1 MTRHQGFPSRLLVL
15 AAIALTANNARAN
28 GAFPD
33 EFSVHFSPKAVHR
46 LYMGAN
52 FGLIVSED
60 EGLTWRYSC
69 EPWIVSSSNAA
80 LAYASVSFYQ
90 VTADDALL
98 ADSVTVTRSSD
109 VACTWPVSTG
119 SVAGSTV
126 ADFFP
131 DPNDAS
137 FVLAIVVTTTAS
149 YIVGSHDG
157 GQTFDAPHLYDTTDL
172 LTGVEI
178 ARSKP
183 GVIYATSRSTST
195 PRGPARLLLSTTSGA
210 QWTAMTLPIPSDT
223 EPRILAIDPADE
235 KKIYL
240 RLSGGV
246 SDAMMMTVDG
256 GQTFQMAIPA
266 IAQFSSFLRA
276 GDGAVYAGT
285 RTGKLYV
292 QPAGVTGFTVR
303 DAPHLRCLGQRPGT
317 SRIYACADMFLDGYS
332 LGYSDDSGVTFHGM
346 MSFTQ
351 ILGPL
356 TCPTVQ
362 ANCAAHWGR
371 IQQVLGI
378 KLPDAGQGTNGGAPG
393 PSGGSHCATGGVDAW
408 SVGLVVAF
416 MVRRRRR

>member
-1 MTRHQGFPSRLLVL
+1 MTRNQGFPSRLLAL
-15 AAIALTANNARAN
+15 AAIALTATNARAN

-33 EFSVHFSPKAVHR
+33 EFSVHFSPKAPHR
-46 LYMGAN
+46 IYMGAN

-60 EGLTWRYSC
+60 DGLTWRYSC
-69 EPWIVSSSNAA
+69 EPWIVSGSNAS
-80 LAYASVSFYQ
+80 LAFASVSFYQ

-98 ADSVTVTRSSD
+98 ADSITVTRSSD

-119 SVAGSTV
+119 SVAGLTV
-126 ADFFP
+126 DDFFP

-137 FVLAIVVTTTAS
+137 FVLAIVTTTTGS

-157 GQTFDAPHLYDTTDL
+157 GKTFDAPRLYDTTDL

-178 ARSKP
+178 SRSKP
-183 GVIYATSRSTST
+183 GVIYATSQSTSS
-195 PRGPARLLLSTTSGA
+195 GAAKFLLSTTSGA
-210 QWTAMTLPIPSDT
+210 QWTAMTLSIPSGT

-235 KKIYL
+235 KKVYL
-240 RLSGGV
+240 RLLGGV
-246 SDAMMMTVDG
+246 SDAIMMTADG
-256 GQTFQMAIPA
+256 GQTFQTVIPA

-317 SRIYACADMFLDGYS
+317 NRIYACADMFLDGYS
-332 LGYSDDSGVTFHGM
+332 LGYSDDNGATFHGM

-362 ANCAAHWGR
+362 TNCAAHWGR

-378 KLPDAGQGTNGGAPG
+378 KVPDAGQGTNGGAPG
-393 PSGGSHCATGGVDAW
+393 PSGGSHCATGSVDAW
-408 SVGLVVAF
+408 RIWLVVAF